1 MSLQNEGLR
10 EVQAILL
17 PSMGIPLPPD
27 PETGENRAPETD
39 EQDQAKSQDHSEQ
52 ETAGDAATSGRPPS
66 TSTLNN
72 TAEFIP
78 QLFYSLHQ
86 IRKDPNNSAKQ
97 LETSTAF
104 IKHRLKSC
112 KALIA
117 SNEDCKRLLSKTP
130 EEWHEY
136 MQNRE
141 EELQLKRQLLQD
153 LRNKLETLQSNR

>member
-1 MSLQNEGLR
+1 MSLQNKGLR

-17 PSMGIPLPPD
+17 PSMGVPLPP
-27 PETGENRAPETD
+27 ETDDTLIDTD
-39 EQDQAKSQDHSEQ
+39 EQGQAIQQ
-52 ETAGDAATSGRPPS
+52 NQTGTQLATDMANESRPS
-66 TSTLNN
+66 TSTLTN

-117 SNEDCKRLLSKTP
+117 NNEDCKRLLSKTP
-130 EEWHEY
+130 EEWHQY
-136 MQNRE
+136 IQNCE
-141 EELQLKRQLLQD
+141 EELQLKRQLLKD
-153 LRNKLETLQSNR
+153 FKDKVKTLQESR

>member
-1 MSLQNEGLR
+1 MSLQNKGLR

-17 PSMGIPLPPD
+17 PSMGVPLPP
-27 PETGENRAPETD
+27 ETDDTLIDTD
-39 EQDQAKSQDHSEQ
+39 EQGQAIEQ
-52 ETAGDAATSGRPPS
+52 NQTGTQLATDMANESRPS
-66 TSTLNN
+66 TSTLTN

-104 IKHRLKSC
+104 IKHRIKSC

-117 SNEDCKRLLSKTP
+117 NNEDCKRLLSKTP
-130 EEWHEY
+130 EEWHQY
-136 MQNRE
+136 IQNRE
-141 EELQLKRQLLQD
+141 EELQLKRQLLKD
-153 LRNKLETLQSNR
+153 FKDKVKILQESR

>member
-1 MSLQNEGLR
+1 MSLQNKGLR

-17 PSMGIPLPPD
+17 PSMGVPLPP
-27 PETGENRAPETD
+27 ETDDTLIDTD
-39 EQDQAKSQDHSEQ
+39 EQGQATEQ
-52 ETAGDAATSGRPPS
+52 NQTGTQLATDTANESRPS
-66 TSTLNN
+66 TSTLTN

-117 SNEDCKRLLSKTP
+117 NNEDCKRLLSKTP
-130 EEWHEY
+130 EEWHQY
-136 MQNRE
+136 IQNRE
-141 EELQLKRQLLQD
+141 EELQLKRQLPKD
-153 LRNKLETLQSNR
+153 FKDKVKTLQESR